1 MFKKDIPPSNRSKV
15 KSSVQRGLRQ
25 KLLETY
31 PGLEPYIE
39 DVMPK
44 KASLEA
50 VKLPDRVTLY
60 TIDSTPLFFQPIDGP
75 PVPHLRLIHAYPS
88 AVPTIQIDRGAIRFV
103 LSGATLMAPGL
114 TSPGGRLPDAE
125 HALEAG
131 QIVGVKAEGKEE
143 ICMIGMLK
151 VGTEEIKREVF
162 DALWD
167 AREILSFKYA
177 LPLFIDVSFNFN
189 VYRTMASKD
198 RKYRLWYVPHDMSFR
213 QRRRRFWDRFG
224 EYQVVRANYNVK
236 NDWKVEEPEKEPE
249 EHGELKKQK
258 KRKSEQAGEHRAKK
272 MRTGEE
278 EIERPDEQESREKP
292 EERKIGN
299 KELEEKLRR
308 KLEQKLKRKLGT
320 KIEEKLRRKLEQK
333 LERKL
338 GVKLEEKLEEKLER
352 KLKKKLEKRLEKQ
365 KQREAQGE
373 AS

>member
-31 PGLEPYIE
+31 PGFEPFIE

-50 VKLPDRVTLY
+50 VKLYSSRSPVFTFKFQQQTPKTNQNYHPRPDRVTLY

-151 VGTEEIKREVF
+151 VGTEEIKSKGKGVVIDEGHYLG
-162 DALWD
+162 DGLWRMHLD
-167 AREILSFKYA
+167 
-177 LPLFIDVSFNFN
+177 
-189 VYRTMASKD
+189 
-198 RKYRLWYVPHDMSFR
+198 
-213 QRRRRFWDRFG
+213 
-224 EYQVVRANYNVK
+224 
-236 NDWKVEEPEKEPE
+236 
-249 EHGELKKQK
+249 
-258 KRKSEQAGEHRAKK
+258 
-272 MRTGEE
+272 
-278 EIERPDEQESREKP
+278 
-292 EERKIGN
+292 
-299 KELEEKLRR
+299 
-308 KLEQKLKRKLGT
+308 
-320 KIEEKLRRKLEQK
+320 
-333 LERKL
+333 
-338 GVKLEEKLEEKLER
+338 
-352 KLKKKLEKRLEKQ
+352 
-365 KQREAQGE
+365 
-373 AS
+373 